1 MDFEQLR
8 RKREEHELGGGK
20 EKQEEQR
27 KKKKLTA
34 FERMNSLFDS
44 DSFVE
49 IDEFVLHE
57 CTDFGMEKKRILG
70 DGVVTGYGMV
80 DSRLAYSFSHDF
92 TAFGGSLGLAF
103 ASKVCKIMDLALKQG
118 VPIIGINDSGG
129 ARIQEGVASLAGYA
143 EIFHRNV
150 KASGIVPQISLIVG
164 PCAGGAVYSP
174 AITDFIIMTKSAFM
188 FVTGPDVVREVTKE
202 DVSFAKLGGAEIHN
216 EKSGVAHFI
225 AQDEQECF
233 AIARKLMSFIPSNNL
248 EEPPRIAS
256 TVDDPNRQ
264 DGELDSILP
273 PSPNKPYD
281 MEDLLRKIIDNG
293 DFLEV
298 QKNWARNI
306 IVGFARLDGNSVG
319 IIANN
324 PAVLAGV
331 LDIDSC
337 DKAARFIRFCDCFNI
352 PLVAFVDVPGFL
364 PGTSQEWG
372 GIIRHGAK
380 ILYAFSEATVPKLT
394 VIIRKAYGGAYCVMN
409 SKHIGAD
416 YNFAWP
422 TAEIAVMGPEGA
434 CSIIFRKEISASTD
448 TAQKKAELVQEYRER
463 FSNPYIAA
471 SKGYIDSVIEPKE
484 TRKRLISSLKAI
496 HRKRE
501 ALPKRKHGNIPV

>member
-1 MDFEQLR
+1 VDFAQLR
-8 RKREEHELGGGK
+8 SKRKEHQVGGGK

-34 FERMNSLFDS
+34 FERMNLLFDS
-44 DSFVE
+44 ESFVE

-70 DGVVTGYGMV
+70 DGVVTGYGMI

-92 TAFGGSLGLAF
+92 SVLGGSLGLAF
-103 ASKVCKIMDLALKQG
+103 ASKVCKIMDLALKHG

-150 KASGIVPQISLIVG
+150 KASGIVPQISLIMG

-202 DVSFAKLGGAEIHN
+202 DVSFGQLGGAEIHN

-225 AQDEQECF
+225 VQDEQQCF
-233 AIARKLMSFIPSNNL
+233 AIARKLLSFIPSNNL

-256 TVDDPNRQ
+256 TDDANRQ
-264 DGELDSILP
+264 DDELDSILP
-273 PSPNKPYD
+273 SSPNKPYD

-337 DKAARFIRFCDCFNI
+337 DKAARFVRFCDCFNI

-380 ILYAFSEATVPKLT
+380 LLYAFSEATVPKLT
-394 VIIRKAYGGAYCVMN
+394 VITRKAYGGAYCVMN

-434 CSIIFRKEISASTD
+434 CNIIFRKEISASAD
-448 TAQKKAELVQEYRER
+448 PAQKKAELVQEYRER
-463 FSNPYIAA
+463 FANPYIAA

-484 TRKRLISSLKAI
+484 TRKRLISALKAI
-496 HRKRE
+496 YRKRE